1 MMTDNQFNSNYM
13 DFINRIGV
21 TADITYRHISKLSR
35 YNEVKQDR
43 YDGLIDAVFDIA
55 DMAYNDGSDYFMWR
69 AIEHAEQMFNT
80 YKQTTNYHDAE
91 YYKYYARCMKKYRDI
106 YLMCMTY

>member
-1 MMTDNQFNSNYM
+1 MMMDNQFNRNYM
-13 DFINRIGV
+13 DFVNRVGTI
-21 TADITYRHISKLSR
+21 ADITYGHLCKLSR
-35 YNEVKQDR
+35 YNEIRQDR
-43 YDGLIDAVFDIA
+43 YDAIADAVYDIC
-55 DMAYNDGSDYFMWR
+55 DMAYNDGSDYFMRR

-91 YYKYYARCMKKYRDI
+91 YYKYYMRCMKKYHDI